1 MPSRVA
7 GLCTQ
12 GKTSRGAPARVVSPF
27 DLAYKS
33 IKFVHRVEF
42 TEAPLEGWWTRANP
56 IDPVEAPAQE
66 DRLRTPDPRRRQGRR
81 TPQRI
86 NIRYN
91 TGG

>member
-81 TPQRI
+81 LSRE
-86 NIRYN
+86 
-91 TGG
+91 